1 MVDGGYSM
9 DAQKVTPEIINTIH
23 AVNRCYTEGWNE
35 EFRQYVHPDV
45 VAVFPD
51 TPGRIEGMEAYI
63 AEWHGFCE
71 VAVIHDRQEIDHNV
85 QVYAGGKAAVVTYLF
100 TVTFTLGEKK
110 QTMQGRDMFFLVK
123 EGRKW
128 LVAAQQFSAEPVAA

>member
-1 MVDGGYSM
+1 M
-9 DAQKVTPEIINTIH
+9 DTQKVTREILSTIQ

-45 VAVFPD
+45 VAIFPD
-51 TPGRIEGMEAYI
+51 TPGRLEGMEAYI
-63 AEWHGFCE
+63 AEWRGFCE
-71 VAVIHDRQEIDHNV
+71 AAVIHDRQETDHRV
-85 QVYAGGKAAVVTYLF
+85 QIHVGGKAAVVTYLF
-100 TVTFTLGEKK
+100 TVTFTLGSDQK
-110 QTMQGRDMFFLVK
+110 QTMRGRDMFFLVK

>member
-1 MVDGGYSM
+1 M
-9 DAQKVTPEIINTIH
+9 DAQKVTREILSTIH

-51 TPGRIEGMEAYI
+51 TPGRLEGREAYI
-63 AEWHGFCE
+63 AEWRGFCQA
-71 VAVIHDRQEIDHNV
+71 AVIHDRQETSHNV
-85 QVYAGGKAAVVTYLF
+85 QIHAGGKAAIVTYLF
-100 TVTFTLGEKK
+100 TVTFTMGDQEH
-110 QTMQGRDMFFLVK
+110 TMQGRDMFFLVK

-128 LVAAQQFSAEPVAA
+128 LVAAQEFSAEPAAA

>member
-1 MVDGGYSM
+1 MG
-9 DAQKVTPEIINTIH
+9 AEKVTREILSTIH

-51 TPGRIEGMEAYI
+51 TPGRIEGWDAYV
-63 AEWHGFCE
+63 ASWRGFCE
-71 VAVIHDRQEIDHNV
+71 EAVIKNRQEAAHSV
-85 QVYAGGKAAVVTYLF
+85 QIYAGGKSAVVTYLF
-100 TVTFTLGEKK
+100 TVTFAMGDREQTLR
-110 QTMQGRDMFFLVK
+110 GRDMFFLVK

-128 LVAAQQFSAEPVAA
+128 LATAQQFSAEPVAA